1 MGGRIGYSLAT
12 GVVIALVCF
21 LGLTALLL
29 AVVPLVAILP
39 ILLYIGLVIGA
50 QAFQAVP
57 AKHAPAV
64 VLAIIPN
71 IAAWGQTQIDGALN
85 AAGTSAAQLGMAK
98 LGATGVVYHGM
109 ELLGGGAVLAGLM
122 LGAIAAFIIDREFM
136 KAAAYSLRCGRAVV
150 LRLHPRCAA
159 RMDGLAAGG
168 AGLCLAGRDLL
179 ECRDERTASE
189 GRRQNGIGAGL
200 KQRSG
205 GVGIAFQQA
214 ENADCARTVP
224 HG

>member
-1 MGGRIGYSLAT
+1 
-12 GVVIALVCF
+12 
-21 LGLTALLL
+21 L

-85 AAGTSAAQLGMAK
+85 AAGTSASQLGMAK

-136 KAAAYSLRCGRAVV
+136 KAAAYSLVAAVLSFFGFIHGAQLAWMASPMVALGYV
-150 LRLHPRCAA
+150 LLGAICLSVAMSEQTQKA
-159 RMDGLAAGG
+159 GAKTESALA
-168 AGLCLAGRDLL
+168 
-179 ECRDERTASE
+179 
-189 GRRQNGIGAGL
+189 
-200 KQRSG
+200 
-205 GVGIAFQQA
+205 
-214 ENADCARTVP
+214 
-224 HG
+224 